1 MDLIKT
7 WLKIKI
13 VKLLKKEGKL
23 SSKTIDEINQIDI
36 HDFSSLVQEIGKE
49 ETEYISASEIS
60 KDLNTKYIGKEL
72 FVFNEVSST
81 NTLARFLSMNGI
93 ADGSVIISEKQTNAR
108 GRSGKSWESPL
119 GGVWLSIVL
128 NPHVDYA
135 KLPLITLATGVAV
148 AKTLEKIGVENPE
161 IKWPNDIMIN
171 GKKVCG
177 ILTEAITKLN
187 TIENVIIGV
196 GIDANLDVEDF
207 PEELREGTTTLQ
219 NELGRKGSENLL
231 IKTFL
236 EEFEE
241 ISELFD
247 HEGYEEI
254 LKEWRKRSYSI
265 GKIVEVREPFNKNY
279 DAYVLGVSRE
289 GALIVEKID
298 GTLEKVISGECIIK
312 N

>member
-1 MDLIKT
+1 MRVE
-7 WLKIKI
+7 I

-108 GRSGKSWESPL
+108 GRSGKAWESPL

-148 AKTLEKIGVENPE
+148 AKTLEKVGVENPE

-177 ILTEAITKLN
+177 ILTEAVTKLN

-196 GIDANLDVEDF
+196 GIDANLNVEDF
-207 PEELREGTTTLQ
+207 PEELQEGTTTLQ
-219 NELGRKGSENLL
+219 NELGRKGNENLL

-241 ISELFD
+241 ISELFN

>member
-1 MDLIKT
+1 MKVE
-7 WLKIKI
+7 I

-49 ETEYISASEIS
+49 ETEYIRASEIS
-60 KDLNTKYIGKEL
+60 KDLNTKYVGKEL
-72 FVFNEVSST
+72 FVFKEVSST

-148 AKTLEKIGVENPE
+148 AKTLEKVGVENPE

-207 PEELREGTTTLQ
+207 PEELQEGTTTLQ
-219 NELGRKGSENLL
+219 KELGRKGSENLL

-289 GALIVEKID
+289 GALVVEKID

>member
-1 MDLIKT
+1 MKVE
-7 WLKIKI
+7 I

-60 KDLNTKYIGKEL
+60 KDLNTKYVGKEL
-72 FVFNEVSST
+72 FVFKEVSST

-148 AKTLEKIGVENPE
+148 AKTLEKVGVENPE

-207 PEELREGTTTLQ
+207 PEELQAGTTTLQ
-219 NELGRKGSENLL
+219 KELGRKGSENLL

-289 GALIVEKID
+289 GALVVEKID

>member
-1 MDLIKT
+1 MKDEI
-7 WLKIKI
+7 I
-13 VKLLKKEGKL
+13 KLLKKEGKL
-23 SSKTIDEINQIDI
+23 SDEAIDEIQQVDI
-36 HDFSSLVQEIGKE
+36 HDFANLVKEIGAQK
-49 ETEYISASEIS
+49 TDYIKASEIS
-60 KDLNTKYIGKEL
+60 DNLNTKYIGQSL
-72 FVFNEVSST
+72 YVFNEVSST
-81 NTLARFLSMNGI
+81 NTVAKFLSMHNI
-93 ADGSVIISEKQTNAR
+93 DDGTVIISEKQTKAR
-108 GRSGKSWESPL
+108 GRSGKAWESPI

-128 NPHVDYA
+128 NPHVDHT

-177 ILTEAITKLN
+177 ILTEAVTKFN
-187 TIENVIIGV
+187 TIESVIIGV
-196 GIDANLDVEDF
+196 GIDANLDLNEF
-207 PEELREGTTTLQ
+207 PEELKEGTTTLEK
-219 NELGRKGSENLL
+219 ELGRKGNENLL
-231 IKTFL
+231 IRTFL

-279 DAYVLGVSRE
+279 DAYVLGISRE
-289 GALIVEKID
+289 GALVVEKID

>member
-1 MDLIKT
+1 MRVEI
-7 WLKIKI
+7 I
-13 VKLLKKEGKL
+13 KLLKKEGKL
-23 SSKTIDEINQIDI
+23 SSKTIDEINRIDI

-72 FVFNEVSST
+72 FVFKEVSST
-81 NTLARFLSMNGI
+81 NTLAKFLSMNGI

-207 PEELREGTTTLQ
+207 PEELQEGTTTLQ
-219 NELGRKGSENLL
+219 KELGRKGNENLL

>member
-1 MDLIKT
+1 MRDEI
-7 WLKIKI
+7 II
-13 VKLLKKEGKL
+13 LLKKEGKL
-23 SSKTIDEINQIDI
+23 SDEAIDGIKQVDI
-36 HDFSSLVQEIGKE
+36 HDFANLVKEIGE
-49 ETEYISASEIS
+49 QETEYINASEIS
-60 KDLNTKYIGKEL
+60 ENLNTQYIGKNL
-72 FVFNEVSST
+72 YVFNEVTST
-81 NTLARFLSMNGI
+81 NTVARFLSMHDI
-93 ADGSVIISEKQTNAR
+93 EDGSVIISEKQTDAR
-108 GRSGKSWESPL
+108 GRSGKAWESPL

-128 NPHVDYA
+128 NPHVDHS

-177 ILTEAITKLN
+177 ILTEAIAKFN
-187 TIENVIIGV
+187 TIESVIIGV
-196 GIDANLDVEDF
+196 GIDANLDIEEF
-207 PEELREGTTTLQ
+207 PEELKAGTTTLEK
-219 NELGRKGSENLL
+219 ELGRKGSENLL
-231 IKTFL
+231 IKLFL
-236 EEFEE
+236 EEFEK

-279 DAYVLGVSRE
+279 DAYVLGISKE
-289 GALIVEKID
+289 GALVVEKID
-298 GTLEKVISGECIIK
+298 GTLAKVISGECIIK